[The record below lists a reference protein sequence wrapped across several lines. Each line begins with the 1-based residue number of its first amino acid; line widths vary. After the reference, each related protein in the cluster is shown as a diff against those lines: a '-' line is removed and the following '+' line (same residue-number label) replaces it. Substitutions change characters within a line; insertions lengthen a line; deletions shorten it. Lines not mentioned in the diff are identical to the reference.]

1 MQPGDLQHLQA
12 RKTTK
17 STKSRT
23 KNSIPGVWKGGSL
36 RQILKTKLLTVRC
49 VPISKLSLR
58 ISVMRM
64 QIGQSWP
71 NQLWNQIARFLFRRL
86 RDAQCIGHHGL
97 KSVAQSELNTT
108 PWVVHRCCCKQEF
121 QITNYL
127 LVCSAT
133 LVPDPPFSSKTRVCN
148 STGRK
153 QLRKAQKND
162 C

>member
-1 MQPGDLQHLQA
+1 MAYLLQRSLLIRIQAFQKCSSIQRNRHQAILPLPRQTILRPVRSLLQPGDLQHLQA

-58 ISVMRM
+58 ISVMQM

-71 NQLWNQIARFLFRRL
+71 SQLWNQIARFLFRRP

-108 PWVVHRCCCKQEF
+108 PWVVH
-121 QITNYL
+121 
-127 LVCSAT
+127 
-133 LVPDPPFSSKTRVCN
+133 
-148 STGRK
+148 
-153 QLRKAQKND
+153 KAF
-162 C
+162 